1 LPKSITITLTEDEAE
16 MILDALETDSESY
29 TESAAAAR
37 KEGDTNALTTFREAA
52 ARIAK
57 LRDRLQ
63 QAIGVD

>member
-1 LPKSITITLTEDEAE
+1 MPKSITITLSEDEAD

-52 ARIAK
+52 ARIVK
-57 LRDRLQ
+57 LRERLQ
-63 QAIGVD
+63 SIVDAD